1 MNIVVIVDGSDTF
14 DVHPVF
20 QRPEHATG
28 APVAPQMRSV
38 LERAWTVPAVGA
50 HGAEQGP
57 TDVAARGG
65 EILCRLNK

>member
-1 MNIVVIVDGSDTF
+1 MNIVVVVDGSDTF

-28 APVAPQMRSV
+28 APVAPQMKSV
-38 LERAWTVPAVGA
+38 LKRAWTVPAVGA

>member
-1 MNIVVIVDGSDTF
+1 MNIVVVVDGSDTF

-28 APVAPQMRSV
+28 VLVAPQMRSV

-50 HGAEQGP
+50 HGVVQDP
-57 TDVAARGG
+57 TDALARGG
-65 EILCRLNK
+65 EILCPLNK